1 MDFRMFP
8 LQKRPSFFA
17 RSCRT
22 AIFSA
27 IACGWLAG
35 CASMTPNS
43 GYQNS
48 YADSTM
54 QNSGAGDSFS
64 YGYSRQ
70 QEATVLDSV
79 LVNAIAQ
86 IGKPYVWGGESRS
99 SGFDCSG
106 LIQYVLGQA
115 GVHVPRTA
123 ADQAMALPAVSLSR
137 LRRGDLLFFNT
148 LGRPF
153 THVGIYIGGGQFV
166 SALNAHDGITVQNLH
181 DPYWAGRL
189 DGIRQPIV
197 PGLQAMRSSDEHV
210 LNR

>member
-1 MDFRMFP
+1 MMDFQMF
-8 LQKRPSFFA
+8 LQQKRPLSFSF
-17 RSCRT
+17 RT
-22 AIFSA
+22 IVFSA
-27 IACGWLAG
+27 LACGCLAG
-35 CASMTPNS
+35 CASMTPDS
-43 GYQNS
+43 SYHSSYQESIAQNPGTEDS
-48 YADSTM
+48 Y
-54 QNSGAGDSFS
+54 S

-86 IGKPYVWGGESRS
+86 IGKPYVWGGENRR

-106 LIQYVLGQA
+106 LIQYILGQA

-123 ADQAMALPAVSLSR
+123 AAQAIALPAVSPSG

-166 SALNAHDGITVQNLH
+166 SALNAHDGITVQSLR

-189 DGIRQPIV
+189 DGIRQPML
-197 PGLQAMRSSDEHV
+197 PRLQAMRSSDEHV